1 MRIGFVG
8 LGNMGGPMAMN
19 LIRAGHRLVVND
31 IDPAATARH
40 REQGA
45 VWADTPA
52 DVARASEVVFTS
64 LPGPAQI
71 EQVALGA
78 DSLIEGLA
86 PGAIYA
92 DLSTG
97 SPSVIRRVAE
107 RIEAAGAHVIDAPV
121 SGGVPGAEAGTLAV
135 MVGGD
140 RAVFEQLLPL
150 FEVIGAGISYVG
162 DIGSGTVAKL
172 VHNMV
177 SMTTRMAVQEGLAL
191 AVKGG
196 VEPGTM
202 LDVLKNAA
210 FGKQILLTHHIPA
223 KMFKG
228 VYDPAE
234 FSLAL
239 SHKDSTLAIGLAEE
253 LGVPVTVAGAA
264 HENQIEAMERGWA
277 DFDCCVTFRL
287 AEERAGVTVRG

>member
-1 MRIGFVG
+1 MRIGFIG

-19 LIRAGHRLVVND
+19 LIKAGHSLVVHD
-31 IDPAATARH
+31 IDPAATAPH

-52 DVARASEVVFTS
+52 DLARASEVVFTS

-71 EQVALGA
+71 EQVALGP
-78 DSLIEGLA
+78 DGVIDGLA

-97 SPSVIRRVAE
+97 APSVIRRVAE

-140 RAVFEQLLPL
+140 RAVFEQVKPL

-162 DIGSGTVAKL
+162 EIGSGSVAKL

-177 SMTTRMAVQEGLAL
+177 SMTTRMVIQEGMAL
-191 AVKGG
+191 AAKGG
-196 VEPGTM
+196 VEPSTM
-202 LDVLKNAA
+202 LEVLKNGA
-210 FGKQILLTHHIPA
+210 FGKHIVLTHHIPS
-223 KMFKG
+223 KVFSG

-239 SHKDSTLAIGLAEE
+239 SHKDATLAIELAKE
-253 LGVPVTVAGAA
+253 LGLPVPVAETA
-264 HENQIEAMERGWA
+264 HENQVEAMERGWA
-277 DFDCCVTFRL
+277 DRDCFVTFL
-287 AEERAGVTVRG
+287 LTEERAGVRIRG